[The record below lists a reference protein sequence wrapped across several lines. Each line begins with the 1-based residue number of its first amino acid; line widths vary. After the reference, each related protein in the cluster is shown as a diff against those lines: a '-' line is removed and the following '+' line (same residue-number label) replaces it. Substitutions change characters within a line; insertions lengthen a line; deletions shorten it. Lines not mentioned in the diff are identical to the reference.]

1 MKYYLKMAWRNI
13 WRNKRRTLITT
24 ASIVFAIFFAILMR
38 AIQTGTYQN
47 MIDNVVQA
55 YTGYIQV
62 FHKDYQDDKIIDNSI
77 LLSDELLDNIE
88 AHENVTLTVPR
99 LESFALA
106 SSGNQT
112 KGIMLVGT
120 DLEKEDELTSLSEKL
135 VEGEYLKA
143 GQRGILVS
151 ERLASFLK
159 SGVGDTVVLIS
170 QGYHG
175 IGAADQYRVQGIIR
189 FPSPDMDNKT
199 IFMDLPNCQEFYS
212 ASNLISSISVN
223 LDDEKHMNKVVKD
236 LQANLG
242 EEYDVKSWDKILTQL
257 VQQIEGDNVGGLVML
272 VILYMVV
279 GFGIF
284 GTVQMMIAERR
295 KEFGVM
301 VAVGMQKIRLGG
313 VLVVE
318 MVMIGLMGAII
329 GIIITVPIV
338 YNLYV
343 NPIKISG
350 EAAKTIVEY
359 GMAPIMPAAWEAG
372 YFFNQAGIVLIIVC
386 IAVFFPILSVTKLKV
401 SKALRA

>member
-1 MKYYLKMAWRNI
+1 MAWRNI

-38 AIQTGTYQN
+38 SIQTGTYQN

-62 FHKDYQDDKIIDNSI
+62 FHKEYQDDKIIDNSI
-77 LLSDELLDNIE
+77 LLSNDLLNNIE
-88 AHENVTLTVPR
+88 AHKNVTLTVPR

-120 DLEKEDELTSLSEKL
+120 DLEKENELTSLSEKL

-151 ERLASFLK
+151 ERLASFLNT
-159 SGVGDTVVLIS
+159 GIGDTVVLIS

-212 ASNLISSISVN
+212 APDLISSISVN

-236 LQANLG
+236 LQVILG

-272 VILYMVV
+272 IILYMIV

-284 GTVQMMIAERR
+284 GTVQMMTAERR

-301 VAVGMQKIRLGG
+301 VAVGMQKTRLGG
-313 VLVVE
+313 ILVVE
-318 MVMIGLMGAII
+318 MIMIGLMGAIL
-329 GIIITVPIV
+329 GIIISVPIV

-350 EAAKTIVEY
+350 EAAETIAEF
-359 GMAPIMPAAWEAG
+359 GMEPIMPAAWEAG

>member
-1 MKYYLKMAWRNI
+1 MAWRNI

-279 GFGIF
+279 GFGVF